1 MRTVPIAIDTTSKL
15 DIVYEDSDF
24 IAVNKPVGYHTAPI
38 HRWQGGSMVNML
50 LGHLQQTSD
59 ATAIT
64 AKDNNVD
71 ATAMEQQALPQQ
83 QQPVKH
89 HQHQL
94 QHAKPYVLH
103 RLDYNTSGLL
113 LFGKR
118 REVVP
123 GVSSQFR

>member
-1 MRTVPIAIDTTSKL
+1 MRTVPLAIDTTSKL

-24 IAVNKPVGYHTAPI
+24 IAVNKPVGHHTAPI

-50 LGHLQQTSD
+50 LGHLQQTS
-59 ATAIT
+59 AASTSTAQENSSCT
-64 AKDNNVD
+64 A
-71 ATAMEQQALPQQ
+71 AEQQALPQQ
-83 QQPVKH
+83 QQ
-89 HQHQL
+89 Q

-123 GVSSQFR
+123 GVSAQFR